1 KEILG
6 VEGIEVL
13 VALLS
18 TIPDRLAQLE
28 NESIPSLQIRHSG
41 DRLPA
46 CTSSRM
52 DVQMLVQRT
61 PLLTVTTAL
70 IDAIWCG
77 VVGSVNCED
86 YFLMR
91 GGATLLLDLLE
102 WYPRHVCSQLLG
114 CLVDLTENPNC
125 LPSLTTWTGCRP
137 LKPTSNLQT
146 AESSVRSGLEAIANL
161 LADAPS
167 AAASTKLA
175 KLVHLAGNFSAVNS
189 VPTELTVKSTDK
201 QTKTVNATRTD
212 PLLPS
217 HVTALASGPTLP
229 EFLCY
234 LWRWEE
240 VERLGLPDGP
250 QALLWKETRPSEI
263 NQKLSQPPLSK
274 RRQRRDRGKDISDH
288 GRSLGELNLSER
300 HDSLRLN
307 IYAMFIRIGFR
318 NHEGL
323 SVDDQMTMQ
332 KIERYFD
339 LKNSAVWTE
348 IEAELDQEKIR
359 PVTPDAEML
368 LHIQRWGEKR
378 AVELCESQKEIIQ
391 TSETNAL
398 AEEELQYVW
407 IREIQRYREKE
418 NAGFIEYIARTS
430 NIDRLKAARRAQ
442 LDAIEAS
449 RIGRSKAEA
458 TVTGQRPVT
467 PTPPSSDTNNE
478 EDIAQELKVGQS
490 PWKLGTVSN
499 EQQSHAIYHQTDIP
513 GLNVTAFT
521 SQTIQIESTPRQLFY
536 QPTQLEKEMLKV
548 IL

>member
-1 KEILG
+1 MRPTRKID
-6 VEGIEVL
+6 IFL
-13 VALLS
+13 VR
-18 TIPDRLAQLE
+18 RL
-28 NESIPSLQIRHSG
+28 
-41 DRLPA
+41 
-46 CTSSRM
+46 
-52 DVQMLVQRT
+52 
-61 PLLTVTTAL
+61 
-70 IDAIWCG
+70 
-77 VVGSVNCED
+77 
-86 YFLMR
+86 
-91 GGATLLLDLLE
+91 

-125 LPSLTTWTGCRP
+125 LPSLTSWTGCRP
-137 LKPTSNLQT
+137 LKPNSNLYT
-146 AESSVRSGLEAIANL
+146 PESSVRSGLEAIAHL

-175 KLVHLAGNFSAVNS
+175 KLVNLAGNSSAVNS
-189 VPTELTVKSTDK
+189 VPIEVTVKSTDK
-201 QTKTVNATRTD
+201 QTKPGNSTMTD

-250 QALLWKETRPSEI
+250 QALLWKIRPSEI
-263 NQKLSQPPLSK
+263 DEKVPQPPLSK
-274 RRQRRDRGKDISDH
+274 RKQKGDKGKNVSNH
-288 GRSLGELNLSER
+288 GGSIGDLNFSER

-307 IYAMFIRIGFR
+307 IYAMFIRIGFK

-323 SVDDQMTMQ
+323 SVEDQMTMQ

-339 LKNSAVWTE
+339 LKNSAVWSE
-348 IEAELDQEKIR
+348 IEEELDREKIR

-378 AVELCESQKEIIQ
+378 AAELCEAQKEILQI
-391 TSETNAL
+391 SENNAL
-398 AEEELQYVW
+398 AEEELQYAW

-418 NAGFIEYIARTS
+418 NAGFAEYIARTS

-449 RIGRSKAEA
+449 RIGCTKAR
-458 TVTGQRPVT
+458 TDVTGQRPIT

-478 EDIAQELKVGQS
+478 EDDVTGKLKVCQG
-490 PWKLGTVSN
+490 PWKLGTASN
-499 EQQSHAIYHQTDIP
+499 EQQTHAIYHQTDIP
-513 GLNVTAFT
+513 GLSVTAFT

-536 QPTQLEKEMLKV
+536 QATQLEKEMLKV